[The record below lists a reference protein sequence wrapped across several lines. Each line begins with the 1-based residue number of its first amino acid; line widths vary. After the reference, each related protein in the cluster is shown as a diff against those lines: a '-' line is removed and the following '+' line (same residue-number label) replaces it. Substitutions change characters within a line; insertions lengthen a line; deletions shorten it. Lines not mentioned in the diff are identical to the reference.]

1 MANIQEITDE
11 LFDVIY
17 QDYDGVS
24 VEDIL
29 KQVEHLIGKEL
40 IQYDEKIDNGI
51 DDKECEDEYVI
62 CSCYST
68 KDDDFTLKIYFGNN
82 TQQIFDINFN
92 NN

>member
-11 LFDVIY
+11 LFDIIY
-17 QDYDGVS
+17 QDFDGVS

-29 KQVEHLIGKEL
+29 NQVEHIIGKEL
-40 IQYDEKIDNGI
+40 IEYDQKIDNGI
-51 DDKECEDEYVI
+51 DDDEEDTYLI

-82 TQQIFDINFN
+82 TQRIFDINYYN
-92 NN
+92 N

>member
-29 KQVEHLIGKEL
+29 KQVEHLLVK
-40 IQYDEKIDNGI
+40 N
-51 DDKECEDEYVI
+51 
-62 CSCYST
+62 
-68 KDDDFTLKIYFGNN
+68 
-82 TQQIFDINFN
+82 
-92 NN
+92 

>member
-29 KQVEHLIGKEL
+29 KQVEHLIGQEL
-40 IQYDEKIDNGI
+40 IEYDQKIDNGI
-51 DDKECEDEYVI
+51 DDEEDTYLI

-68 KDDDFTLKIYFGNN
+68 KDDDFTLKIYYGNN
-82 TQQIFDINFN
+82 TQRIFDINYYN
-92 NN
+92 N